1 MGSMPFRR
9 ASDVAV
15 GLALTALVTGLGA
28 EAATTQP
35 PANRILAVNA
45 HSTEKAKQLA
55 RRHDRA
61 LRALNAEIYHCL
73 PWLDVE
79 KEGIGFFKPKDA
91 PDDER
96 YLSLRVF
103 IEQDASPQ
111 FAQLSQGER
120 IAAMFSRYV
129 GTLLRRMAADPGLRA
144 DPNLDGF
151 SVILDWKRPGPGGER
166 PVNETIAVFVK
177 APVVATYVTG
187 QRPIAELS
195 EEARVLGWDGE
206 TPLGPFHLRAW
217 EDDFVAS
224 HKVANHEPQ
233 KGVTCPR

>member
-1 MGSMPFRR
+1 MI
-9 ASDVAV
+9 
-15 GLALTALVTGLGA
+15 GLALAVLVTAPGA
-28 EAATTQP
+28 GAAASQP
-35 PANRILAVNA
+35 PANRILAVSA

-55 RRHDRA
+55 GRHDRA
-61 LRALNAEIYHCL
+61 LRALNADIYHCL

-91 PDDER
+91 TNDER

-111 FAQLSQGER
+111 FAQLSQGGR

-129 GTLLRRMAADPGLRA
+129 GTLLRGMAADPALRG

-151 SVILDWKRPGPGGER
+151 TIILDWKRPGPRGER

-177 APVVATYVTG
+177 TPVVADYVTG
-187 QRPIAELS
+187 QRQIAELS

-224 HKVANHEPQ
+224 HKVANHEPE